1 MTSPDIQVSSA
12 ITLNKMHG
20 TVNAIVH
27 ASLITGFSSQTH
39 SEPTPEGLAPA
50 FLSAPGDDW
59 SQLISSPGPSPHAGA
74 QTYPGLT
81 DPAAWKDL

>member
-1 MTSPDIQVSSA
+1 MTSPDIQVSST
-12 ITLNKMHG
+12 ITLNKMHSM
-20 TVNAIVH
+20 VNATVH

-39 SEPTPEGLAPA
+39 SEPTPERLALA

-59 SQLISSPGPSPHAGA
+59 SQPISSPGPSPHAGA

-81 DPAAWKDL
+81 DHAAWKDL